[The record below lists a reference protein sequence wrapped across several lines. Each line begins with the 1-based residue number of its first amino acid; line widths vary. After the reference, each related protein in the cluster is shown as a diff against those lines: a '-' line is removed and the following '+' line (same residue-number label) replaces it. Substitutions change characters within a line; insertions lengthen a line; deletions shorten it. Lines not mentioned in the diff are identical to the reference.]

1 MGNKENSNIDDNIN
15 NNLDDNN
22 NADDSINNNINHIS
36 SDKKASFHLPGLFE
50 FYELYKVFL
59 PLFYEHRE
67 YFYDW
72 CDIGSIYGAPADCI
86 WGGGRAGY
94 GDDDAREVFSLMA
107 EYGISARLTF
117 SNSLL
122 TKEHLSDTRCN
133 KLCELLK
140 AASGLHNDCEYK
152 NKNGII
158 VHSDILLEYLKN
170 KYPEFYFVSS
180 TTKVLTDYND
190 LLDEVN
196 REEFSYVVPDF
207 RLNKCFDKLDTMTQE
222 QKDKIEFLCNECCWV
237 GCYDRKA
244 CYEAVS
250 RMNLGE
256 NCPEHICVSP
266 EAVEGYRFSK
276 AMRNPAFIS
285 VDDICNIYL
294 PKGFSNFKIEG
305 RGLGSALVLEF
316 LLYYMTKTEYQINVR
331 EAIYLD
337 NTLDLF

>member
-1 MGNKENSNIDDNIN
+1 
-15 NNLDDNN
+15 
-22 NADDSINNNINHIS
+22 
-36 SDKKASFHLPGLFE
+36 
-50 FYELYKVFL
+50 
-59 PLFYEHRE
+59 
-67 YFYDW
+67 
-72 CDIGSIYGAPADCI
+72 
-86 WGGGRAGY
+86 
-94 GDDDAREVFSLMA
+94 MA

-122 TKEHLSDTRCN
+122 TREHLSDVKCN

-140 AASGLHNDCEYK
+140 AASEFNNNQIKDDKIRNEKIKHNKIK
-152 NKNGII
+152 NENVKNGII
-158 VHSDILLEYLKN
+158 VHSDILLDYLKN

-196 REEFSYVVPDF
+196 RDDFSYVVPDF

-222 QKDKIEFLCNECCWV
+222 QKCKIEFLCNECCWV

-256 NCPEHICVSP
+256 NCNEHICVSP
-266 EAVEGYRFSK
+266 EAVDGYRFSK

-294 PKGFSNFKIEG
+294 PKWFSNFKIEG

-337 NTLDLF
+337 NMLDLF